1 VEEAMTGGGSD
12 HEVMDRVRAALG
24 RRGTRMTSAPTPP
37 PLPDE
42 IVRLV
47 RSDANLPEVF
57 AQRAGE
63 LKMKV
68 KSSSRDAAA
77 GEVVAF
83 FRQTPA
89 KRIALANSAL
99 LEQLKVF
106 DALASAGFE
115 TKRWDQLTLDELY
128 DFAAAVTDV
137 DCAVAE
143 TGTLV
148 IKPTADHG
156 RGLSL
161 VPMYHVA
168 VVERRQFLPDMID
181 LFERLNRDE
190 QARSNVIL
198 ISGPSKTADIEMNVV
213 TGVHGP
219 NVVLAVIVD

>member
-1 VEEAMTGGGSD
+1 MSSDHGGD

-24 RRGTRMTSAPTPP
+24 RRGTLVTLTPTPP

-47 RSDANLPEVF
+47 RADAKLPELF
-57 AQRAGE
+57 TQRAGE

-77 GEVVAF
+77 AEVVAF

-89 KRIALANSAL
+89 KRIALSDSPI
-99 LEQLKVF
+99 LEQLKVL
-106 DALASAGFE
+106 DALSAAGFE

-128 DFAAAVTDV
+128 DFDAAVTDV
-137 DCAVAE
+137 DFAVAE

-148 IKPTADHG
+148 IKPTREHG

-181 LFERLNRDE
+181 LFERLKTDE

-219 NVVLAVIVD
+219 NVVLTVIVD

>member
-1 VEEAMTGGGSD
+1 MTGGGSSD

-24 RRGTRMTSAPTPP
+24 RRGTLVTTVPP
-37 PLPDE
+37 PPRLPDE

-47 RSDANLPEVF
+47 RADANLPELF
-57 AQRAGE
+57 ARRAGE

-77 GEVVAF
+77 GEIVAF

-89 KRIALANSAL
+89 KRIALSNSPV
-99 LEQLKVF
+99 LEHLKVL
-106 DALASAGFE
+106 DALSESGFE

-128 DFAAAVTDV
+128 DFDAAVTVV
-137 DCAVAE
+137 DYAIAE

-148 IKPTADHG
+148 IKPTREHG
-156 RGLSL
+156 RALSL

-181 LFERLNRDE
+181 LFERLKNDE

-219 NVVLAVIVD
+219 NVVLTVIVD